1 MHLRLFLAEVFKIHL
16 VPCALRGCAL
26 ARALPAHFSL
36 LLVSFCYTDSQ
47 SMNTARKQRAYLCH
61 PVEEQVGVC
70 PRS

>member
-16 VPCALRGCAL
+16 VLCTLRVRAL
-26 ARALPAHFSL
+26 ARSLPAHFSL

-47 SMNTARKQRAYLCH
+47 SMNTARKQHAYLCH
-61 PVEEQVGVC
+61 PVEEEVGVC